1 MIQHREGGKAMNRKD
16 TLFFVIMLT
25 VALLLAANLFRPTA
39 PHAYETDEAS
49 EVVAVSI
56 ASSSEESAWVV
67 MGNKVYYV
75 SLKQR
80 SQIPSG
86 QRTINV
92 IDSQNLE

>member
-1 MIQHREGGKAMNRKD
+1 MNRKD
-16 TLFFVIMLT
+16 TFFFVIMLT

-39 PHAYETDEAS
+39 PYAYEAGDAPEAVPVSISAS
-49 EVVAVSI
+49 ED
-56 ASSSEESAWVV
+56 SAWIVS
-67 MGNKVYYV
+67 GNNVYYV

-92 IDSQNLE
+92 IDSQALE

>member
-1 MIQHREGGKAMNRKD
+1 MDRKD

-25 VALLLAANLFRPTA
+25 VALLLAANLFRPSA
-39 PHAYETDEAS
+39 PHAYETGELGEA
-49 EVVAVSI
+49 VPVSI
-56 ASSSEESAWVV
+56 AASAEDSAWVV
-67 MGNKVYYV
+67 MGNRVYYV

-92 IDSQNLE
+92 IDSQDLD